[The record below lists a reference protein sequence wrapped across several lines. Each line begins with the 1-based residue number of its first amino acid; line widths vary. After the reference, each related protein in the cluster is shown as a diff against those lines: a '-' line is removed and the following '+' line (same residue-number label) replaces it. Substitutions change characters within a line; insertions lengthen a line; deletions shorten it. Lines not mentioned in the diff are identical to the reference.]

1 MPEFQKVE
9 RISRQ
14 ARISALNGVL
24 EMAMRVRVD
33 GGSVDIIIR
42 KIREALAAEMD
53 VAAEDQIDDWHI
65 IPQE

>member
-1 MPEFQKVE
+1 MPEFQQVE

-24 EMAMRVRVD
+24 EMAMRVKVD

>member
-1 MPEFQKVE
+1 MPEFPKVE

-24 EMAMRVRVD
+24 EMAMRVKVE
-33 GGSVDIIIR
+33 GGSVGIIIR

-53 VAAEDQIDDWHI
+53 VAAEDQIEDWHI